1 MLISRR
7 PQLLLPLASWGVI
20 CLASRATLVIYF
32 CGGKNVNRRRS
43 LSLKDEGPAK
53 QSHFKNWLFFII
65 VTRCW
70 RYNTST
76 PEDKANI
83 YNNALLLLNMLVDD
97 YFNCSRIV
105 TCLKESLD
113 FDKLLNIYLVLFYS
127 ESKHMLHMT
136 YYWFGHFV
144 SRDRVH
150 GAEWEKPPLKL
161 IDF

>member
-20 CLASRATLVIYF
+20 CLAPRATLVIYF

-105 TCLKESLD
+105 PCLKESLD

-127 ESKHMLHMT
+127 ESLNICCIRHI
-136 YYWFGHFV
+136 
-144 SRDRVH
+144 
-150 GAEWEKPPLKL
+150 
-161 IDF
+161 IDLAILFQEPECTAPSGKSHLWNW

>member
-32 CGGKNVNRRRS
+32 CGGKHVNRRRS

-97 YFNCSRIV
+97 YFNCSCIV

-113 FDKLLNIYLVLFYS
+113 FDKHLPSFILFWK
-127 ESKHMLHMT
+127 SKHMLHT
-136 YYWFGHFV
+136 TYWFGHFV